1 MISKRFKP
9 TPCYGFIP
17 RDNTMFRDADLFGSE
32 MWKYQVLKKVIL
44 WYGSVKAGDDYGK
57 NKAVL
62 GIQCVYVDTITGNQ
76 TTTEQHCGDISKD
89 DVEKKELELKGHDFI
104 NKLNLDFE
112 GGITHLKLSTQSGQ
126 TLEVGVENEDTKK
139 TIDINT
145 EKVPHMVHTFFGYY
159 NTYGL
164 RALGFKY
171 ISKKDFI
178 LINLMGIFRLKHLFN
193 INEEEKKKWE
203 KEEELNKLDEK
214 MKAITKLCLL
224 PEQTFFCV
232 IQFCRS
238 D

>member
-17 RDNTMFRDADLFGSE
+17 RDNTMFRDADLFGTE

-44 WYGSVKAGDDYGK
+44 WYGSVKSGDDNLK

-62 GIQCVYVDTITGNQ
+62 GIQCVYVDTITGNT
-76 TTTEQHCGDISKD
+76 TTTEQHCGDVSKD
-89 DVEKKELELKGHDFI
+89 DVEKKELELKENDFI
-104 NKLNLDFE
+104 NKLYLDFD
-112 GGITHLKLSTQSGQ
+112 GGITHLKLLTHSGQ
-126 TLEVGVENEDTKK
+126 SIEVGMENDETKK
-139 TIDINT
+139 TIDINL
-145 EKVPHMVHTFFGYY
+145 EKTPQMVHTFFGYY
-159 NTYGL
+159 NPYGL

-193 INEEEKKKWE
+193 INEAEKEKW
-203 KEEELNKLDEK
+203 KNEEELNKLDEK

-232 IQFCRS
+232 LKFCRL
-238 D
+238 

>member
-17 RDNTMFRDADLFGSE
+17 RDNTMFRDADLFGTE

-44 WYGSVKAGDDYGK
+44 WYGSVKSGDDNLK

-62 GIQCVYVDTITGNQ
+62 GIQCVYVDTITGNT
-76 TTTEQHCGDISKD
+76 TTTEQHCGD
-89 DVEKKELELKGHDFI
+89 V
-104 NKLNLDFE
+104 
-112 GGITHLKLSTQSGQ
+112 LKLLTHSGQ
-126 TLEVGVENEDTKK
+126 SIEVGMENDETKK
-139 TIDINT
+139 TIDINL
-145 EKVPHMVHTFFGYY
+145 EKTPQMVHTFFGYY
-159 NTYGL
+159 NPYGL

-193 INEEEKKKWE
+193 INEAEKEKW
-203 KEEELNKLDEK
+203 KNEEELNKLDEK

-232 IQFCRS
+232 LKFCRL
-238 D
+238 

>member
-44 WYGSVKAGDDYGK
+44 WYGSVKSGDDYVK

-104 NKLNLDFE
+104 NKTN
-112 GGITHLKLSTQSGQ
+112 S
-126 TLEVGVENEDTKK
+126 
-139 TIDINT
+139 
-145 EKVPHMVHTFFGYY
+145 
-159 NTYGL
+159 
-164 RALGFKY
+164 
-171 ISKKDFI
+171 
-178 LINLMGIFRLKHLFN
+178 
-193 INEEEKKKWE
+193 
-203 KEEELNKLDEK
+203 
-214 MKAITKLCLL
+214 
-224 PEQTFFCV
+224 
-232 IQFCRS
+232 
-238 D
+238 